1 MVRGEGQQESA
12 TTAKHSSRSIPFA
25 RTLPPSHLVEVL
37 SLMAGSIYGRLRL
50 EQYQAWHGVLAFYG
64 LIRHTTQ
71 GSPTGSWRDC
81 GPARREF
88 TGVRLSRVAYMH
100 FQGMGVNCDRAKVGH
115 KILLMAD
122 EDASRPCRTSLS
134 YRVMNGELLEFR
146 YPTQDSQRI
155 FFLRP
160 HSHEQI
166 QNDFALRRFSKG
178 AFGRRLP

>member
-1 MVRGEGQQESA
+1 MEITEMVLYGSLLAGQSDFVQFGRGSWCVGKVNRSQPPRQ
-12 TTAKHSSRSIPFA
+12 KHSSRSISFA
-25 RTLPPSHLVEVL
+25 RILPPSHLVEVL

-50 EQYQAWHGVLAFYG
+50 ELYQAWHGVLAFYG

-122 EDASRPCRTSLS
+122 EDASRP
-134 YRVMNGELLEFR
+134 
-146 YPTQDSQRI
+146 
-155 FFLRP
+155 
-160 HSHEQI
+160 
-166 QNDFALRRFSKG
+166 
-178 AFGRRLP
+178 